1 MILLKGILLGK
12 RVNYDRKNN
21 FSFTPG
27 ACTHRAGSYH
37 LNKFDM
43 I

>member
-1 MILLKGILLGK
+1 MIPFKGILLGK
-12 RVNYDRKNN
+12 RVNCERKNN

-27 ACTHRAGSYH
+27 TCTHRPGSYH